1 MWAKDVT
8 HSAIIASGYQHTMSS
23 MDQVDVAVIGAG
35 VVGLAVARA
44 LALQGREVVVI
55 EKQTAI
61 GQGVSSRNS
70 EVVHA
75 GLQYAPGSLK
85 ARLSVRGKQLLY
97 AYCKERGVNIHNCG
111 KLVVATDASQHDAL
125 RLMQAQATANGV
137 PTQWL
142 TAQQAMALEPQLHCT
157 AALQSPT
164 TGIVDSHGLMLALQ
178 GDLENAGGVVALGT
192 QVLSVQ
198 PGTPNFKHNH
208 TQAHVI
214 TAQAATENIATKLQV
229 NTIINAASLHACALA
244 RSFAG
249 LEARHIPQE
258 YFAKGSYFQLTGK
271 SPFSQL
277 VYPAPQDAWLG
288 VHVTLDLG
296 GQSKFGPDL
305 EWLDVHSADEIDYA
319 VDPARADSFY
329 AAVRKYWPALPD
341 GALQPSYSGVRP
353 KIYGPGSK
361 APDFR
366 IDGPAVHGVPGL
378 VNLFGI
384 ESPGL
389 TSSLAIGEYVARML
403 QKA

>member
-1 MWAKDVT
+1 MDSADV
-8 HSAIIASGYQHTMSS
+8 
-23 MDQVDVAVIGAG
+23 VVIGAG

-44 LALQGREVVVI
+44 LALQGREVIVI
-55 EKQTAI
+55 EKELAV

-85 ARLSVRGKQLLY
+85 AQLSVRGKQMLY
-97 AYCKERGVNIHNCG
+97 AYCPERGVNISQCG
-111 KLVVATDASQHDAL
+111 KLVVATDPSQHDAL
-125 RLMQAQATANGV
+125 RQMQAKAAANGV

-142 TAQQAMALEPQLHCT
+142 SAAQAMALEPNLYCT
-157 AALQSPT
+157 AALHSPT

-192 QVLSVQ
+192 QVLLVQ
-198 PGTPNFKHNH
+198 LQTRNYQKN
-208 TQAHVI
+208 TDQVHVI
-214 TAQAATENIATKLQV
+214 TAQAATESVATTLQANIV
-229 NTIINAASLHACALA
+229 INAASLHACALA
-244 RSFAG
+244 RRFEG
-249 LEARHIPQE
+249 LSAQHVPQE
-258 YFAKGSYFQLTGK
+258 YFAKGSYYSLAGK

-277 VYPAPQDAWLG
+277 IYPAPQDAWLG

-305 EWLDVHSADEIDYA
+305 EWLDVHHADDIDYA
-319 VDPARADSFY
+319 VDPARAEQFY

-353 KIYGPGSK
+353 KIYGSGMR

-389 TSSLAIGEYVARML
+389 TSSMAIGEYVAHML
-403 QKA
+403 LIK

>member
-1 MWAKDVT
+1 VGQAVDT
-8 HSAIIASGYQHTMSS
+8 
-23 MDQVDVAVIGAG
+23 VDVVVIGAG

-44 LALQGREVVVI
+44 LALQGREVIVI
-55 EKQTAI
+55 EKELSI

-85 ARLSVRGKQLLY
+85 AQLSVRGKQLLY
-97 AYCKERGVNIHNCG
+97 AYCPERGVNISQCG
-111 KLVVATDASQHDAL
+111 KLVVANDPSQHDAL
-125 RLMQAQATANGV
+125 RQMQAKATANGV

-142 TAQQAMALEPQLHCT
+142 SAAQAMALEPNLLCT
-157 AALQSPT
+157 AALHSPT
-164 TGIVDSHGLMLALQ
+164 TGIVDSNGLMLALQ
-178 GDLENAGGVVALGT
+178 GDLENAGGMVAVGT

-198 PGTPNFKHNH
+198 LQTKNY
-208 TQAHVI
+208 QANTDNVHVI
-214 TAQAATENIATKLQV
+214 NAQAATESVATILQANAV
-229 NTIINAASLHACALA
+229 INATSLHACALA
-244 RSFAG
+244 RCFQG
-249 LEARHIPQE
+249 LAAQHIPQE
-258 YFAKGSYFQLTGK
+258 YFAKGSYFSLAGK

-277 VYPAPQDAWLG
+277 IYPAPQDAWLG

-305 EWLDVHSADEIDYA
+305 EWMDVQHADDIDYA
-319 VDPARADSFY
+319 VDPARADQFY

-341 GALQPSYSGVRP
+341 GALVPSYSGVRP
-353 KIYGPGSK
+353 KIYGPGMS

-366 IDGPAVHGVPGL
+366 IDGPRVHGVQGL

-389 TSSLAIGEYVARML
+389 TSSMAMGEYVANIL
-403 QKA
+403 LNQ

>member
-1 MWAKDVT
+1 
-8 HSAIIASGYQHTMSS
+8 

-85 ARLSVRGKQLLY
+85 AQLSVRGKQLLY
-97 AYCKERGVNIHNCG
+97 AYCKERGVSVHNCG

-125 RLMQAQATANGV
+125 RHMQAQATANGV

-142 TAQQAMALEPQLHCT
+142 TAQQAMALEPQLQCT

-178 GDLENAGGVVALGT
+178 GDLENAGGLVALGT

-198 PGTPNFKHNH
+198 LDTQNFKHNH

-214 TAQAATENIATKLQV
+214 TAQAATEKIATKLQA

-244 RSFAG
+244 RHFVG
-249 LEARHIPQE
+249 LDARYIPQE
-258 YFAKGSYFQLTGK
+258 YFAKGSYFQLAGK

-277 VYPAPQDAWLG
+277 IYPAPQDAWLG
-288 VHVTLDLG
+288 VHLTLDLG

-305 EWLDVHSADEIDYA
+305 EWLDVPSADGIDYT

-329 AAVRKYWPALPD
+329 AAVRQYWPALPD

-366 IDGPAVHGVPGL
+366 IEGPAVHGISGL

-389 TSSLAIGEYVARML
+389 TSSMAIGEHVASML
-403 QKA
+403 HKA

>member
-1 MWAKDVT
+1 
-8 HSAIIASGYQHTMSS
+8 
-23 MDQVDVAVIGAG
+23 MDKVDAVVIGAG

-44 LALQGREVVVI
+44 LALQGREVIVI
-55 EKQTAI
+55 EKEQSI

-85 ARLSVRGKQLLY
+85 AQLSVRGKQLLY
-97 AYCKERGVNIHNCG
+97 VYCPERGVNISPCG
-111 KLVVATDASQHDAL
+111 KLVVATDASQHHAL
-125 RLMQAQATANGV
+125 QQMQAKAAANGV
-137 PTQWL
+137 PVQWL
-142 TAQQAMALEPQLHCT
+142 SAAQAIAMEPQLHCT
-157 AALQSPT
+157 AALHSPT

-178 GDLENAGGVVALGT
+178 GDLENAGGIVALGT

-198 PGTPNFKHNH
+198 LQTTNYQSN
-208 TQAHVI
+208 TSNVHVI
-214 TAQAATENIATKLQV
+214 TAQAATESIATTLLA
-229 NTIINAASLHACALA
+229 NTVINAASLHACALA
-244 RSFAG
+244 RRFSG
-249 LEARHIPQE
+249 LDARCIPQE
-258 YFAKGSYFQLTGK
+258 YFAKGCYFSLAGK

-277 VYPAPQDAWLG
+277 IYPVPQDAWLG
-288 VHVTLDLG
+288 VHLTLDLG

-305 EWLDVHSADEIDYA
+305 QWLDVQDADDIDYT
-319 VDPARADSFY
+319 VDAACADQFY
-329 AAVRKYWPALPD
+329 AAVRQYWPALPD

-353 KIYGPGSK
+353 KIYGPGMK

-389 TSSLAIGEYVARML
+389 TSSMAIGEYVAQML
-403 QKA
+403 LI